1 MWIVLAYAIDVGISK
16 EAASFLLS
24 IVGVTN
30 TVGQDLRTL
39 SSVRWKYNFLQL
51 FLYSL

>member
-1 MWIVLAYAIDVGISK
+1 MERYYWHLAYAIDVGISK

-30 TVGQDLRTL
+30 TVGQDTL
-39 SSVRWKYNFLQL
+39 HIVVGQVEV
-51 FLYSL
+51 